1 MAHPTQASL
10 VIQCVLSAPCHRPAW
25 RLKSNYI
32 VITLHICLS
41 EEARLAFADPNGL
54 VIDDPDHSED
64 EERFILLGLSYA
76 LHLPV
81 VCHVFRS
88 DAIRI
93 ISARKAMPRETQTY
107 RRNR

>member
-1 MAHPTQASL
+1 MPGLRFEWDRRKSASNARKHG
-10 VIQCVLSAPCHRPAW
+10 V
-25 RLKSNYI
+25 
-32 VITLHICLS
+32 TF
-41 EEARLAFADPNGL
+41 EEARSAFADPNGL

-76 LHLPV
+76 LRLLV

-88 DAIRI
+88 DAIRL
-93 ISARKAMPRETQTY
+93 ISARKATPRESQTY

>member
-1 MAHPTQASL
+1 MPELRFEWDPRKSAS
-10 VIQCVLSAPCHRPAW
+10 
-25 RLKSNYI
+25 N
-32 VITLHICLS
+32 
-41 EEARLAFADPNGL
+41 ARKHGVTFRSAFADPNGL

-76 LHLPV
+76 LRLLV

-93 ISARKAMPRETQTY
+93 ISARKATSRESQTY

>member
-1 MAHPTQASL
+1 MGSSKIDEQCEETWSHIRRSPFSL
-10 VIQCVLSAPCHRPAW
+10 P
-25 RLKSNYI
+25 
-32 VITLHICLS
+32 
-41 EEARLAFADPNGL
+41 DPNGL

-76 LHLPV
+76 LRLLV

-88 DAIRI
+88 DAVRI
-93 ISARKAMPRETQTY
+93 ISARKATPREATTY